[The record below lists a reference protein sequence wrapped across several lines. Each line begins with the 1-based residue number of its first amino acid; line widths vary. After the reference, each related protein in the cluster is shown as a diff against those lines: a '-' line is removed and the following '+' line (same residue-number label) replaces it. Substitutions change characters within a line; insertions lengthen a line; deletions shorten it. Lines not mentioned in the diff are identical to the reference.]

1 MVRPTYKDYW
11 DVPGGCVEPGE
22 SPQAACRRELKEELG
37 VEAGTLTFVSVDW
50 APTETEGDKL
60 LFLFEAPEL
69 RDKDWTKAVF
79 PDGELAEARYVDLS
93 GVDQFT
99 IPRLARRLTASAAA
113 LATRQFPVYLEHGAV
128 PDEHTHTA

>member
-113 LATRQFPVYLEHGAV
+113 LAMGRFPVYLEHGAI
-128 PDEHTHTA
+128 PDAQTDTA